1 MGYCEQVSQES
12 PQPARPVVPPLKIS
26 YVPGVTPGKWIARWT
41 DRRGRALQPVQADET
56 QVLEDLRSG
65 AADLVFLRIPEDG
78 FERPADLHA
87 IPLYREQPVV
97 AAAKD
102 HPLSAFDEVE
112 ATDLAG
118 ENLLDAGELG
128 TAATALE
135 VVASGAG
142 LLILPMS
149 VARIHSRRD
158 VLTRPVHGVAGTRIA
173 VAWLQST
180 EDPDV
185 EEFIGIVRGRTA
197 NSSRQPSAQGET
209 SKKGRKSAAQAPAP
223 ESRSRHGKGAG
234 KPVRGKASHG
244 RTGKPTAGKPGA
256 GKSSRRR
263 PGKGR
268 G

>member
-12 PQPARPVVPPLKIS
+12 PQPARPAVPPLKIS

-41 DRRGRALQPVQADET
+41 DRRGRALQALQADEAR
-56 QVLEDLRSG
+56 VLEDLRSG

-78 FERPADLHA
+78 FERPSDLHA

-102 HPLSAFDEVE
+102 HPLSAFDEVQ

-118 ENLLDAGELG
+118 ENIMDAGELG

-197 NSSRQPSAQGET
+197 NSSRQPSAQGEP
-209 SKKGRKSAAQAPAP
+209 SKKVRKSTAKAPASD
-223 ESRSRHGKGAG
+223 SRAAGGKGAG
-234 KPVRGKASHG
+234 KPGKAG
-244 RTGKPTAGKPGA
+244 QGKPKAGKPGA
-256 GKSSRRR
+256 GKPSRRR

>member
-1 MGYCEQVSQES
+1 
-12 PQPARPVVPPLKIS
+12 
-26 YVPGVTPGKWIARWT
+26 
-41 DRRGRALQPVQADET
+41 VQADET
-56 QVLEDLRSG
+56 QVLDDLRSG

-87 IPLYREQPVV
+87 IPLYREQPVI
-97 AAAKD
+97 AAPKD
-102 HPLSAFDEVE
+102 HPLAAFEEVE
-112 ATDLAG
+112 VADLAG
-118 ENLLDAGELG
+118 ENIMDAGELG
-128 TAATALE
+128 TAAVALE

-158 VLTRPVHGVAGTRIA
+158 VLTRPVHGVPGTRIA
-173 VAWLQST
+173 VAWLLST

-197 NSSRQPSAQGET
+197 NSSRQPSAQGEPA
-209 SKKGRKSAAQAPAP
+209 KKARKGAAQGPVFG
-223 ESRSRHGKGAG
+223 SRAGGGKGSG
-234 KPVRGKASHG
+234 KPVRGKAGHAKPG
-244 RTGKPTAGKPGA
+244 RPGA
-256 GKSSRRR
+256 GKPSRRK

>member
-1 MGYCEQVSQES
+1 MSPES
-12 PQPARPVVPPLKIS
+12 PQPEHPAVPPLKIA

-41 DRRGRALQPVQADET
+41 ERRGR
-56 QVLEDLRSG
+56 VLEPYPSDEELVLDQLRSG

-78 FERPADLHA
+78 YDRPADLHA

-97 AAAKD
+97 AAPKD
-102 HPLSAFDEVE
+102 HPLSAFEEVE
-112 ATDLAG
+112 LPDLAG
-118 ENLLDAGELG
+118 ENLLDAAEMG
-128 TAATALE
+128 TVAVALE

-158 VLTRPVHGVAGTRIA
+158 VLTRPVHGVDGTRIA
-173 VAWLQST
+173 VAWLQTT

-197 NSSRQPSAQGET
+197 NSSRQPSAQGEPA
-209 SKKGRKSAAQAPAP
+209 KKARRGAAPGQPDGTRAAG
-223 ESRSRHGKGAG
+223 GKGAA
-234 KPVRGKASHG
+234 KQVRGSAPHG
-244 RTGKPTAGKPGA
+244 RQGKPGA
-256 GKSSRRR
+256 GKPARRR